1 MITDAKIS
9 SAAKISPAKIAP
21 ALVGQLMV
29 AQADGKYAP
38 VTISG
43 DANLAEDGK
52 LRLKNLDEI
61 TERALAKAGDY
72 FNRNEEA
79 LKRSDLK
86 KGKTLVGGAT
96 TPIEVPVGTGANA
109 IPQRDSSG
117 NLKAE
122 TADQATNADAAPYS
136 GLTGTVPT
144 WDQDTTGN
152 ATTATSA
159 TDADKLDGQEGSHYL
174 DMDNHTGSTSTSGS
188 ATTTKKTYEVIEY
201 TTSNYPI
208 SFTHTMPYIPDVSVY
223 MSSGSAYTEI
233 DAQVDATA
241 AASGQDGTITIGVS
255 EVGMNLKVIAK

>member
-21 ALVGQLMV
+21 AQVGQLMV

-43 DANLAEDGK
+43 DANLAKDGK

-61 TERALAKAGDY
+61 TERAVAKAGEY
-72 FNRNEEA
+72 FNRNEET

-96 TPIEVPVGTGANA
+96 TPVEVPVGTGASA

-122 TADQATNADAAPYS
+122 TADQATNA
-136 GLTGTVPT
+136 
-144 WDQDTTGN
+144 
-152 ATTATSA
+152 TTAA
-159 TDADKLDGQEGSHYL
+159 TATNADKLDSQEGSHYL
-174 DMDNHTGSTSTSGS
+174 DVTNHTAQGS
-188 ATTTKKTYEVIEY
+188 ATALGIPANSVGVASATKQGFPKIVYEAN
-201 TTSNYPI
+201 TGGGSNSY
-208 SFTHTMPYIPDVSVY
+208 FTIPHALGYIPQVTIMHGVADGSETVY
-223 MSSGSAYTEI
+223 KEI
-233 DAQVDATA
+233 DAEVESSNSQ
-241 AASGQDGTITIGVS
+241 TIVRCS
-255 EVGMNLKVIAK
+255 EQGLNLKVYLT

>member
-21 ALVGQLMV
+21 AQVGQLMV

-61 TERALAKAGDY
+61 TERALAKAGEY

-96 TPIEVPVGTGANA
+96 TPVEVPVGTGSNA

-122 TADQATNADAAPYS
+122 TADQATNADDATLLNSQNAAYY
-136 GLTGTVPT
+136 TNV
-144 WDQDTTGN
+144 
-152 ATTATSA
+152 
-159 TDADKLDGQEGSHYL
+159 
-174 DMDNHTGSTSTSGS
+174 DNHVYPDQ
-188 ATTTKKTYEVIEY
+188 ATTTTNGDQTTTTSSAPKVIEFVPN
-201 TTSNYPI
+201 TSNYPAEF
-208 SFTHTMPYIPDVSVY
+208 SHTFGYIPDVTVFKVV
-223 MSSGSAYTEI
+223 SAGTYEMI
-233 DAQVDATA
+233 DAEVTASTSNVSVD
-241 AASGQDGTITIGVS
+241 VS
-255 EVGMNLKVIAK
+255 DRGISTRIVAK

>member
-21 ALVGQLMV
+21 AQVGQLMV

-43 DANLAEDGK
+43 DANLAKDGK

-61 TERALAKAGDY
+61 TERAVAKAGEY
-72 FNRNEEA
+72 FNRNEDA

-96 TPIEVPVGTGANA
+96 TPLEVPVGTGASA

-122 TADQATNADAAPYS
+122 TADLATNAD
-136 GLTGTVPT
+136 
-144 WDQDTTGN
+144 
-152 ATTATSA
+152 
-159 TDADKLDGQEGSHYL
+159 KLDDQEGTHYL
-174 DMDNHTGSTSTSGS
+174 DVTNHTAGTST
-188 ATTTKKTYEVIEY
+188 TTTGSNGVSWTTQTVPFEEVVATFQYQYNGTGYGGTSFPIVHNLGYIPSCKTYKVDGSNLEEVEMNVVS
-201 TTSNYPI
+201 TTTTTTVSFNYI
-208 SFTHTMPYIPDVSVY
+208 NFDM
-223 MSSGSAYTEI
+223 
-233 DAQVDATA
+233 
-241 AASGQDGTITIGVS
+241 
-255 EVGMNLKVIAK
+255 KVILR

>member
-21 ALVGQLMV
+21 AQVGQLMV

-43 DANLAEDGK
+43 DANLAKDGK

-61 TERALAKAGDY
+61 TERAVAKAGEY
-72 FNRNEEA
+72 FNRNEDA

-96 TPIEVPVGTGANA
+96 TPLEVPVGTGASA

-122 TADQATNADAAPYS
+122 TADLATNATTAATATNAD
-136 GLTGTVPT
+136 
-144 WDQDTTGN
+144 
-152 ATTATSA
+152 
-159 TDADKLDGQEGSHYL
+159 KLDSQEGTHYL
-174 DMDNHTGSTSTSGS
+174 DVTNHTAGASTSLGVPENSVGVSS
-188 ATTTKKTYEVIEY
+188 ATKQGFPKIVYEAN
-201 TTSNYPI
+201 TGGGSNSY
-208 SFTHTMPYIPDVSVY
+208 FTIPHALGYIPQVTIMHGVLDGSNTVY
-223 MSSGSAYTEI
+223 KEI
-233 DAQVDATA
+233 DAEVESSNSQ
-241 AASGQDGTITIGVS
+241 TIVRCS
-255 EVGMNLKVIAK
+255 EQGLNLKVYLT

>member
-21 ALVGQLMV
+21 AQVGQLMV

-61 TERALAKAGDY
+61 TERAVAKAGEY
-72 FNRNEEA
+72 FNRNEDA

-96 TPIEVPVGTGANA
+96 TPLEVPVGTGASA

-122 TADQATNADAAPYS
+122 TADS
-136 GLTGTVPT
+136 
-144 WDQDTTGN
+144 

-159 TDADKLDGQEGSHYL
+159 DNADKLDDQEGTHYL
-174 DMDNHTGSTSTSGS
+174 DVTNHSYGSAGDLDVSGGGIAGTSTPRLHKIVE
-188 ATTTKKTYEVIEY
+188 A
-201 TTSNYPI
+201 NN
-208 SFTHTMPYIPDVSVY
+208 
-223 MSSGSAYTEI
+223 SSGTSPTSYVVEHDLGYEPQVTVLADVDSCGDYYEI
-233 DAQVDATA
+233 DAQVKAETDKVTV
-241 AASGQDGTITIGVS
+241 DVS
-255 EVGMNLKVIAK
+255 THSIPLKIICS